1 VPESL
6 LQILTFLLLLLVW
19 LFLLRVIWA
28 VWAEARAPLTLAP
41 PTPGQQAAPRAAP
54 RPAQAQPAQTAQPA
68 QPASPAGAATRLKVV
83 EPPERK
89 GQAFDIADEVK
100 IGRAATNHIAL
111 GDDSYVSQLHAR
123 LFRRDGSLYVED
135 LGSTNGTFLNRKQL
149 TGPVALRRGDRIQ
162 VGRTVLEVSK

>member
-41 PTPGQQAAPRAAP
+41 PTPGQQAQ
-54 RPAQAQPAQTAQPA
+54 AQAHAPARTTTPAQPA
-68 QPASPAGAATRLKVV
+68 QPGNATKLKVV

-89 GQAFDIADEVK
+89 GQAYDIGDEVK

-111 GDDSYVSQLHAR
+111 ADDSYVSQLHAR
-123 LFRRDGSLYVED
+123 VFTKDGILYVED

-162 VGRTVLEVSK
+162 VGRTVLEVGK